1 MKTKFKYYLAGWFI
15 LLAIFNVIIFAT
27 PNEWYG
33 FNKFGGAFW
42 GSYICITIAFVG
54 QLVCA
59 AKAFQAGNA
68 TKLFYNIPLITI
80 SYTALLLMMVVGSV
94 CFVVPNLPNWIAIV
108 VAVIILGFS
117 AISVVKA
124 QAAADIVSEMDEKI
138 KIKTFTIKSLITD
151 AESLLREAKTEQIKL
166 DVKRVYE
173 ALRYADPMSNDA
185 LKDDELRITKK
196 FKELSDAVISV
207 DEEMTKD
214 ISEDL
219 LLLIASRNGKCKML
233 K

>member
-1 MKTKFKYYLAGWFI
+1 MKTKFKYYLIGWFI

-42 GSYICITIAFVG
+42 GSYIGIMIAFVG

-59 AKAFQAGNA
+59 AKAFQTDNT

-80 SYTALLLMMVVGSV
+80 SYAALILMIVVGSI
-94 CFVVPNLPNWIAIV
+94 CFVVPDLPNWVAIV
-108 VAVIILGFS
+108 GAVIILGFS
-117 AISVVKA
+117 AISIVKA
-124 QAAADIVSEMDEKI
+124 QAAADVVSELDAKL
-138 KIKTFTIKSLITD
+138 KVKTFTIKSLTID
-151 AESLLREAKTEQIKL
+151 AESLLREAKTEQIKV
-166 DVKRVYE
+166 DVKKVYE
-173 ALRYADPMSNDA
+173 ALRYADPMSSDV
-185 LKDDELRITKK
+185 LKDDKLRITRK

-219 LLLIASRNGKCKML
+219 LLLIASRNSKCKML